1 MGSLYKPSRK
11 PPNHG
16 FQFPGVPPIHPFSSG
31 KASAVHPATRGQL
44 GPPKGAE
51 FFWMGGMVET
61 SLVLRTNLSFFL
73 SLSLSLSFVEDRQ
86 WTFNESH
93 RLVQNSRF
101 LDPYSIRWFS
111 TSPSPWIG
119 YEGNNSV
126 VQNETRRA
134 AQGAQLQANLAIGPR
149 YMIFHTW
156 GERTSTIAIFDV
168 NSRVRGFWSTAVWM
182 MFV

>member
-1 MGSLYKPSRK
+1 MVSSFRAFPQSIHSLQERHPQFILRHAGSWGPQRGRSFFGWVEWWRLLWC
-11 PPNHG
+11 
-16 FQFPGVPPIHPFSSG
+16 
-31 KASAVHPATRGQL
+31 SAQIY
-44 GPPKGAE
+44 
-51 FFWMGGMVET
+51 
-61 SLVLRTNLSFFL
+61 LSFF
-73 SLSLSLSFVEDRQ
+73 LSLSLSFVEDRQ

-156 GERTSTIAIFDV
+156 GERTSTISIFDV